1 MVPAEGSYV
10 FSTYVQHVYVNCF
23 YISYSSRCKAF
34 GVWEKIK
41 TRIAQSQNSPGR
53 KLFILIWL
61 TWDIGSN
68 QVELFQWTK
77 ISSLEITVFD
87 LKMMVKSGL
96 EFFYFEIHQAPSE
109 IPANLPGSFFYTG
122 KQQLLKGSV
131 NFKMKILGRFSP

>member
-1 MVPAEGSYV
+1 M
-10 FSTYVQHVYVNCF
+10 
-23 YISYSSRCKAF
+23 
-34 GVWEKIK
+34 
-41 TRIAQSQNSPGR
+41 
-53 KLFILIWL
+53 